1 MTFCLWQCFL
11 AALAALYSAMYYSLP
26 TDWVSEWVSATLEFG
41 HIEWVLTLQ
50 TLRHLVRVLCPN
62 QKTNDKKAQRLK
74 RQGTKGQK
82 ESFILWCQ
90 GSYAL
95 LRCFLRAM
103 FLCLN
108 LCEGCVWGGHL
119 HDKIWQIVLGDYMYD
134 RSVPEYFSLVVDIG
148 WTCQWPL
155 HPSPVARHPEPM
167 IH

>member
-1 MTFCLWQCFL
+1 MFFSCPG
-11 AALAALYSAMYYSLP
+11 SSLLSNVLLS
-26 TDWVSEWVSATLEFG
+26 TYRLSQWVSQCHFRVWTHRVSFDPADPQTFG
-41 HIEWVLTLQ
+41 QSIMSKPKDKW
-50 TLRHLVRVLCPN
+50 
-62 QKTNDKKAQRLK
+62 QKGTKTKKTK